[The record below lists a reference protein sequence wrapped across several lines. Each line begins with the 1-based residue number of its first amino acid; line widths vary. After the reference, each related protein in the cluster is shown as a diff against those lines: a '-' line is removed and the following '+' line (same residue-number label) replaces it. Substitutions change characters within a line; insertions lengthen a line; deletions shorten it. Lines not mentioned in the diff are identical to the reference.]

1 MLHWSSWWSHSTR
14 DSEASSAPSP
24 SDPEPWD
31 HENAVRL
38 QTRFWE
44 QWFDAQRSWWTMY
57 TGVVPTMAGRTTAPA
72 KSAENPKRP
81 TEGEAEPARK
91 HHSPAVERKW
101 PVASGAAAAKLKQQ
115 RRRAGLKPNEGPSH
129 H

>member
-14 DSEASSAPSP
+14 AGEAPSAPSP

-44 QWFDAQRSWWTMY
+44 QWFDAQRSWWTTY
-57 TGVVPTMAGRTTAPA
+57 TGILPTMAGRTAAPA
-72 KSAENPKRP
+72 KPDEGSKQP
-81 TEGEAEPARK
+81 TEGEAEPSRH
-91 HHSPAVERKW
+91 HHSPGVERKW
-101 PVASGAAAAKLKQQ
+101 PVASGPAGAKLKQQ
-115 RRRAGLKPNEGPSH
+115 RRRAGLKPKEGPSH